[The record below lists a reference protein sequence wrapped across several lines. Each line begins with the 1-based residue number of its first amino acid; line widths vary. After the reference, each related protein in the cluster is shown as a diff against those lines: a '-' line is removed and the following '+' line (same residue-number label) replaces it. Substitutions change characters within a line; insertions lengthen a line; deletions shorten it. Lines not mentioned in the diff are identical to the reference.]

1 MRTFFYVIFKKFSFR
16 FEQNALF
23 KRDKSEREKDLCS
36 YLMVGEEVNSME
48 QSSSY
53 DEKTVMH
60 QFDRKCKLALKGEI
74 VDYERHLAYLRKHET
89 LFSELS
95 EQEMESLSIFDEYEL
110 EKSYFRAGGY
120 DVEVKN
126 ALLAEALT
134 ALTERKRDIILLSY
148 FVEMNDADIARK
160 LNLVRSTVHVET
172 VVLLSQQKPDDTI
185 EIDLDLDELDA
196 TSAELKATY
205 QEIKDYVLKE
215 FDLKVSNLYISQ
227 VKRKC
232 GIEVGEN
239 YNLPK
244 SENTRVPQC
253 PKEKEDAI
261 KAALKYFAMI

>member
-1 MRTFFYVIFKKFSFR
+1 
-16 FEQNALF
+16 
-23 KRDKSEREKDLCS
+23 
-36 YLMVGEEVNSME
+36 ME

-74 VDYERHLAYLRKHET
+74 VDYERHLAYLRKHEI

-148 FVEMNDADIARK
+148 FMEMNDADIARK

-172 VVLLSQQKPDDTI
+172 VVLLFQQKPDDTI

-215 FDLKVSNLYISQ
+215 FGLKVSSLYISQ

-244 SENTRVPQC
+244 SENARVPQC

>member
-36 YLMVGEEVNSME
+36 YLMAGKEVNSME

-60 QFDRKCKLALKGEI
+60 QFDRKCKLALKGET

-160 LNLVRSTVHVET
+160 LNLVRSTVHEHRT
-172 VVLLSQQKPDDTI
+172 RSL
-185 EIDLDLDELDA
+185 EI
-196 TSAELKATY
+196 LKIMLEENAG
-205 QEIKDYVLKE
+205 ENGRK
-215 FDLKVSNLYISQ
+215 
-227 VKRKC
+227 KRK
-232 GIEVGEN
+232 
-239 YNLPK
+239 
-244 SENTRVPQC
+244 
-253 PKEKEDAI
+253 
-261 KAALKYFAMI
+261 